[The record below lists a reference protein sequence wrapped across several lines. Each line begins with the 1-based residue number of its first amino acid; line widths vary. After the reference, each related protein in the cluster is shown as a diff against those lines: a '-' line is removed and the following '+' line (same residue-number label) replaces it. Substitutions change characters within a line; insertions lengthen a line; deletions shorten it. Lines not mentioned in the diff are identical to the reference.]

1 MVQTV
6 LKAQTVPKFLRP
18 DGANGA
24 DGADEVEDLT
34 QATQVTEKD
43 MIDVKDLTQ
52 VTQAPEL
59 GTRTN
64 EDSNDALLRQVDE
77 ELARLTT
84 PEAHYALNAHVQ
96 ETLEDVELLTLQE
109 PLDSSKR
116 KEWIKGMREELT
128 ILRLKN

>member
-1 MVQTV
+1 
-6 LKAQTVPKFLRP
+6 
-18 DGANGA
+18 
-24 DGADEVEDLT
+24 
-34 QATQVTEKD
+34 

-59 GTRTN
+59 GTRKN

-96 ETLEDVELLTLQE
+96 ETLEDVEPLTLQRTLRLIE
-109 PLDSSKR
+109 AKR
-116 KEWIKGMREELT
+116 KDKRNAIEAEATERTNAIEGADTTERTNAVEGAEATEDRTRPKWKRT
-128 ILRLKN
+128 R